1 MRDLV
6 RHAAEQEAL
15 GAGHSLVAD
24 DDQVGVLLFGHVED
38 RVRGIALARVS
49 LDVDAVLAQ

>member
-6 RHAAEQEAL
+6 RHAAEQKAL

-24 DDQVGVLLFGHVED
+24 DDEVGALLFGYVED
-38 RVRGIALARVS
+38 RIRGIALARVS
-49 LDVDAVLAQ
+49 LDVDAVLAE